1 MGLRRREV
9 GLDLGGQEGA
19 AHEAEVDEHG
29 GDGHGRDRQGP
40 ERAVPQQEAEARR
53 HVPRARRRPE
63 GEPGSV
69 HQVKGVGAR
78 HRSKRLA
85 DFSNDPRVTPRG
97 SFGLPRRRRAWQ
109 NARAMNEVLGVILGG
124 GRGSRL
130 FPLTAQRSK
139 PAVPIA
145 GKYRLIDIPVS
156 NCLNSNLRRIFVL
169 TQYNSESLNRHL
181 SSTYKFDA
189 FSNAFVSVL
198 AAEQTEESPDWFQG
212 TADAVR
218 QNLRYLRGH
227 RYRDVLILSGDQL
240 YQMDYRRMLD
250 THRRHLADITVAVT
264 PVSAEQT
271 SAFGILRMN
280 AQGRI
285 THFEE
290 KPAPERLPDLVSE
303 VPGLGPVYLASMGL
317 YFFGREALEACI
329 GEAGL
334 VDFGRHV
341 IPASVPKR
349 RVHAHVYRG
358 YWEDVGTISSYFEA
372 NLALCE
378 AMPPFDFYDASRPV
392 YTHPRFLPASKIEG
406 CHVRRSL
413 ISEGCIMVGA
423 EVDRV
428 VVGIRSRIGRGT
440 QVRDSLVLGADYYE
454 TLDEI
459 EKAIARGVPPLGIGA
474 DSVIQHAIIDKN
486 ARVGQGVRIVN
497 EAGLRE
503 KDGQGYY
510 IRDGIVVVPKNA
522 VIPDG
527 TVI

>member
-1 MGLRRREV
+1 M
-9 GLDLGGQEGA
+9 
-19 AHEAEVDEHG
+19 
-29 GDGHGRDRQGP
+29 
-40 ERAVPQQEAEARR
+40 
-53 HVPRARRRPE
+53 
-63 GEPGSV
+63 
-69 HQVKGVGAR
+69 
-78 HRSKRLA
+78 
-85 DFSNDPRVTPRG
+85 ND
-97 SFGLPRRRRAWQ
+97 
-109 NARAMNEVLGVILGG
+109 VLGVILGG

-130 FPLTAQRSK
+130 FPLTEQRSK

-156 NCLNSNLRRIFVL
+156 NCLNSNLRRIYVL

-181 SSTYKFDA
+181 SSTYKFDV
-189 FSNAFVSVL
+189 FSNGFVSVL
-198 AAEQTEESPDWFQG
+198 AAEQTEASGDWYQG

-218 QNLRYLRGH
+218 QNLRYFSEH
-227 RYRDVLILSGDQL
+227 RYRDILILSGDQL
-240 YQMDYRRMLD
+240 YQMDYRKMLD
-250 THRRHLADITVAVT
+250 THRRHLGDITVAVT
-264 PVSAEQT
+264 PVSAELA
-271 SAFGILRMN
+271 SSFGILRMN

-290 KPAPERLPDLVSE
+290 KPRPERLPELVSE

-317 YFFGREALEACI
+317 YLFGRGALETCSAD
-329 GEAGL
+329 ASL

-341 IPASVPKR
+341 IPSFVPR
-349 RVHAHVYRG
+349 MRIQAHVYRG

-378 AMPPFDFYDASRPV
+378 AMPPFDFYDAARPV

-406 CHVRRSL
+406 CQVRRSL

-440 QVRDSLVLGADYYE
+440 QVRDSLVLGADFYE
-454 TLDEI
+454 TVDEI
-459 EKAIARGVPPLGIGA
+459 EKAIARGIPPLGIGP
-474 DSVIQHAIIDKN
+474 DSIIQHAIIDKN
-486 ARVGQGVRIVN
+486 ARVGRGVRIVN
-497 EAGLRE
+497 PEGLRE
-503 KDGQGYY
+503 KDGPGYY
-510 IRDGIVVVPKNA
+510 IRDGIVIVPKNA

>member
-1 MGLRRREV
+1 
-9 GLDLGGQEGA
+9 
-19 AHEAEVDEHG
+19 
-29 GDGHGRDRQGP
+29 
-40 ERAVPQQEAEARR
+40 
-53 HVPRARRRPE
+53 
-63 GEPGSV
+63 
-69 HQVKGVGAR
+69 
-78 HRSKRLA
+78 
-85 DFSNDPRVTPRG
+85 
-97 SFGLPRRRRAWQ
+97 
-109 NARAMNEVLGVILGG
+109 MNEVLGVILGG

-130 FPLTAQRSK
+130 FPLTEQRSK

-156 NCLNSNLRRIFVL
+156 NCLNSNLRRIYVL

-181 SSTYKFDA
+181 SSTYKFDV

-227 RYRDVLILSGDQL
+227 SYRDVLILSGDQL
-240 YQMDYRRMLD
+240 YQMDYRKMLD
-250 THRRHLADITVAVT
+250 THRRNLADITVAVT
-264 PVSAEQT
+264 PVSAELAP
-271 SAFGILRMN
+271 SFGILRMN

-290 KPAPERLPDLVSE
+290 KPGPDRLPELVSE
-303 VPGLGPVYLASMGL
+303 VPGLGPAYLASMGL
-317 YFFGREALEACI
+317 YFFGREALDTCI
-329 GEAGL
+329 GESGL

-341 IPASVPKR
+341 IPESVPR
-349 RVHAHVYRG
+349 MRVQAHVYRG
-358 YWEDVGTISSYFEA
+358 YWEDVGTIASYFEA

-378 AMPPFDFYDASRPV
+378 AMPPFDFYDAARPV

-406 CHVRRSL
+406 CAVRRSL

-440 QVRDSLVLGADYYE
+440 QVRDSLVLGADFYE
-454 TLDEI
+454 TVDEI
-459 EKAIARGVPPLGIGA
+459 EKALGRGVPPLGIGP
-474 DSVIQHAIIDKN
+474 DSIIQHAIIDKN
-486 ARVGQGVRIVN
+486 ARVGRGVRIVN
-497 EAGLRE
+497 AAGLRE
-503 KDGQGYY
+503 KDGPGYY

>member
-1 MGLRRREV
+1 
-9 GLDLGGQEGA
+9 
-19 AHEAEVDEHG
+19 
-29 GDGHGRDRQGP
+29 
-40 ERAVPQQEAEARR
+40 
-53 HVPRARRRPE
+53 
-63 GEPGSV
+63 
-69 HQVKGVGAR
+69 
-78 HRSKRLA
+78 LA
-85 DFSNDPRVTPRG
+85 P
-97 SFGLPRRRRAWQ
+97 WQ
-109 NARAMNEVLGVILGG
+109 NAGAMNEVLGVILGG

-130 FPLTAQRSK
+130 FPLTEQRSK

-156 NCLNSNLRRIFVL
+156 NCLNSNLRRIYVL

-181 SSTYKFDA
+181 SSTYKFDV

-240 YQMDYRRMLD
+240 YQMDYRKMLD
-250 THRRHLADITVAVT
+250 THRRHQGDITVAVT
-264 PVSAEQT
+264 PVTAELAP
-271 SAFGILRMN
+271 SFGILRMN

-290 KPAPERLPDLVSE
+290 KPSPERLPDLVSE
-303 VPGLGPVYLASMGL
+303 VPGLGPSYLASMGL
-317 YFFGREALEACI
+317 YLFGRDALEACS
-329 GEAGL
+329 GDAGL

-341 IPASVPKR
+341 IPSCVPR
-349 RVHAHVYRG
+349 MRVQAHVYRG
-358 YWEDVGTISSYFEA
+358 YWEDVGTIASYFEA

-378 AMPPFDFYDASRPV
+378 AMPPFDFYDAARPV

-406 CHVRRSL
+406 CAVRRSL
-413 ISEGCIMVGA
+413 ISEGCIMIGA

-440 QVRDSLVLGADYYE
+440 QVRDSLILGADYYE
-454 TLDEI
+454 TIDEI
-459 EKAIARGVPPLGIGA
+459 EKAMAGGVPPLGIGA
-474 DSVIQHAIIDKN
+474 DSIIQHAIIDKN

-497 EAGLRE
+497 DLGLRE
-503 KDGQGYY
+503 KDGPGFY